1 MRNMMLG
8 TIVGVAMALPGAAFA
23 QATRSAD
30 DYVCQLTG
38 ECGAE
43 EGAEV
48 TKDAPATKGF
58 SLTRKPAAG
67 EATKKVGATKGFSL
81 TREERPAAAAAT
93 KPVRSVSRG
102 STAPTRMATAIT
114 RRAPAKTFAPTASAG
129 ARGDLSLSFETG
141 SAVLTAAARAN
152 ARAFADALNRP
163 ALAGK
168 KVLIEGHTDRQGSRE
183 MNLELSQR
191 RAQAVADF
199 LKANGVAADRLR
211 VQGFGFDRPVSDSA
225 EQNRRVEAVLES

>member
-1 MRNMMLG
+1 MRNMVLG
-8 TIVGVAMALPGAAFA
+8 TIVGVAIAFPGAAFA
-23 QATRSAD
+23 QTSRSAD

-38 ECGAE
+38 ECGDADGE
-43 EGAEV
+43 EV

-58 SLTRKPAAG
+58 SLTRKAPAG

-81 TREERPAAAAAT
+81 TRDERPAAAS
-93 KPVRSVSRG
+93 KPVRNVQSG
-102 STAPTRMATAIT
+102 GTAAPTRVATATT
-114 RRAPAKTFAPTASAG
+114 RRAPAKSFAPTAA

-211 VQGFGFDRPVSDSA
+211 VQGFGFDKPVSDSA
-225 EQNRRVEAVLES
+225 ERNRRVEAVLES